1 MNKNKTA
8 FMSYTY
14 EDRDFAERIAIE
26 LQKAGIDVWID
37 RWEIKAED
45 SLIQKIFMEGLSKC
59 DIFLILLSCASVKS
73 KWVKEE
79 LDFAIIKKIEGV
91 IRIIPLIKEQCEIPP
106 PLRALLWV
114 DLSEDFDAGIRR
126 VVESIYDASEKP
138 PPGKISELKDNVDGL
153 SKVASTVGSILLN
166 RQNDQLGFEKG
177 YTGEEI
183 KRFVPMLSPEKINDA
198 VEELGEYGLVQR
210 KKYLGTTPY
219 NSDMLNQL
227 MLYFC
232 ALKMMV

>member
-14 EDRDFAERIAIE
+14 EDRDFAESIAIE

-126 VVESIYDASEKP
+126 VVESI
-138 PPGKISELKDNVDGL
+138 
-153 SKVASTVGSILLN
+153 
-166 RQNDQLGFEKG
+166 
-177 YTGEEI
+177 
-183 KRFVPMLSPEKINDA
+183 
-198 VEELGEYGLVQR
+198 
-210 KKYLGTTPY
+210 
-219 NSDMLNQL
+219 
-227 MLYFC
+227 
-232 ALKMMV
+232 